1 MKKTCVAGD
10 DVAGK
15 TFFVHREVGCRY
27 PVQMVQL
34 GVVRKLVLQVAWRVV
49 GAGKLPGPAAGLP
62 VGLPVGRRTLT
73 FCQRSGALVL
83 RWRAH

>member
-15 TFFVHREVGCRY
+15 FFFVHREVECRY
-27 PVQMVQL
+27 PVQMVL
-34 GVVRKLVLQVAWRVV
+34 LRVVRKHVLPVAWRGG

-62 VGLPVGRRTLT
+62 VGRRTRT
-73 FCQRSGALVL
+73 FFQRSGGLVL
-83 RWRAH
+83 RWIAH

>member
-15 TFFVHREVGCRY
+15 FFFVHREVECRY
-27 PVQMVQL
+27 PVQMVLL
-34 GVVRKLVLQVAWRVV
+34 GLVRKPVLQVAWRVA

-62 VGLPVGRRTLT
+62 VGRHTLT
-73 FCQRSGALVL
+73 FYQRSGGLVL